1 MNRKIENPPAP
12 LRDLPT
18 RSVRYLSKR
27 RGISP
32 GSGSSPGFTLIEL
45 VVTLA
50 IVGIV
55 AAIAIPGFQVMN
67 ASAYCKGAAKTL
79 STDLAFVK
87 MRAIS
92 QGKRTRILFMNAQSY
107 KFQVDNGS
115 WQDMTDETARDLTAG
130 SSPYYSKDVSFSYST
145 LSNPPSSAG
154 GKDVVFKTTGTCES
168 CGTGSISI
176 TVQNTGNTRKVSVYN
191 TGKIEEIKL

>member
-1 MNRKIENPPAP
+1 MKKEKSFDPLKCLSIREVRLLRKKQATIPA
-12 LRDLPT
+12 
-18 RSVRYLSKR
+18 
-27 RGISP
+27 
-32 GSGSSPGFTLIEL
+32 GSGFSPGFSLIEL
-45 VVTLA
+45 VVILA
-50 IVGIV
+50 IAGIV

-79 STDLAFVK
+79 STDLAFAK

-92 QGKRTRILFMNAQSY
+92 QGKRIRILFVNAQSY

-115 WQDMTDETARDLTAG
+115 WLDMTGEPARDLTAG
-130 SSPYYSKDVSFSYST
+130 SSPYYSKDVSFSYAAM
-145 LSNPPSSAG
+145 SNPPSSAG
-154 GKDVVFKTTGTCES
+154 GKDVVFTTSGTCES

-176 TVQNTGNTRKVSVYN
+176 TVQNTGNSRKVSVYP